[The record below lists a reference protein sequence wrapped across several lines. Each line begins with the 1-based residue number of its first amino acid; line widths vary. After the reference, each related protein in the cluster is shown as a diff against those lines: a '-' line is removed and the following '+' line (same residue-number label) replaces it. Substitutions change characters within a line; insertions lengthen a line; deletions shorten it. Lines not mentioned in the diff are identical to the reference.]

1 MERMS
6 ARVDVVRARPA
17 EGSPEE
23 VQEFLHDPVGC
34 MRRLQRTHGLAVAF
48 RKGSAGGLFA
58 FGPEHNRQ
66 LFANPDAFAIVSR
79 FPGPRHSA
87 QRRFGR
93 GLFSMNGAEHQ
104 EQRRLLM
111 PPFRKEQLSAY
122 HPALVALTAGLLGGW
137 RAGAEL
143 DMWAQMKEHTLR
155 ITTRLLFG
163 VEDVD
168 VGHAIEALFEEW
180 LDLNHV
186 VSFASLLPVEAPPG
200 CYERLLD
207 VAERLEVELQR
218 LVERRRSAGPGGA
231 DVLAILL
238 RAQDAGALGAVEV
251 IGQTITLFNAA
262 YHTTTAALTWS
273 LFLLAQ
279 HPGVLRRL
287 AGELDGTLGGAA
299 PTPEG
304 LARLPLLER
313 VIKESLRLLPPV
325 VYLPRITARAA
336 ALGGYEL
343 APGTM
348 VLLSP
353 YVTHH
358 LPEVFVR
365 PERFEPDRW
374 LAGAPAPAA
383 YIPFGGGSRQCLGAA
398 FATQVLKVT
407 LALVLQRWRLR
418 VVPGARIERHGTL
431 SLGARHGVPM
441 EVWEPGGEFASSPV
455 VGNIHEMVDLS
466 EAEVSYRWAG

>member
-1 MERMS
+1 MERLS
-6 ARVDVVRARPA
+6 AVVDMVRAPA
-17 EGSPEE
+17 VEGSPEE
-23 VQEFLHDPVGC
+23 AQEFLHDPVGC
-34 MRRLQRTHGLAVAF
+34 MRRLQRRHGLTIAF
-48 RKGSAGGLFA
+48 RKGQAGGLFA

-111 PPFRKEQLSAY
+111 PPFRKDQLGAY
-122 HPALVALTAGLLGGW
+122 HEALLDLTEGLLAGW
-137 RAGAEL
+137 RAGTEL
-143 DMWAQMKEHTLR
+143 DLWAQMKEHALR

-163 VEDVD
+163 VADQA

-186 VSFASLLPVEAPPG
+186 VSFSSLLPIPAPPG
-200 CYERLLD
+200 CYERLLA
-207 VAERLEVELQR
+207 VAERLEGELQR
-218 LVERRRSAGPGGA
+218 LVQRKRSAGVAGG

-238 RAQDAGALGAVEV
+238 RAQDAGAIGPVEV

-262 YHTTTAALTWS
+262 YHTTTAALTWT

-279 HPGVLRRL
+279 HPRVMRRL
-287 AGELDGTLGGAA
+287 DAELHGTLGGSA
-299 PTPEG
+299 PTPELLG
-304 LARLPLLER
+304 RLPLLER
-313 VIKESLRLLPPV
+313 IIKESLRLLPPV
-325 VYLPRITARAA
+325 VYLPRITTRSTE
-336 ALGGYEL
+336 LGGCEL
-343 APGTM
+343 AAGTM

-358 LPEVFVR
+358 LPRVFVR
-365 PERFEPDRW
+365 PQRFEPDRW
-374 LAGAPAPAA
+374 LKGAPAPAA
-383 YIPFGGGSRQCLGAA
+383 YIPFGGGARQCLGAP
-398 FATQVLKVT
+398 FAMQVLKVT
-407 LALVLQRWRLR
+407 LALLLQRWRLR
-418 VVPGARIERHGTL
+418 VVPGARIERQGTL

-441 EVWEPGGEFASSPV
+441 EVHEADGQFARSPV
-455 VGNIHEMVDLS
+455 IGNIHEMVDLTQ
-466 EAEVSYRWAG
+466 AEESYRWVG